1 MNKEQFLKQLA
12 ISLDKL
18 SKNEIQEILND
29 YEEHFVFGL
38 EAGKT
43 EEEISA
49 SLGSPQQIA
58 KEIKAS
64 YYIEKVENN
73 KTAGNVMRAIWAAIG
88 LGFFNL
94 IIVLGPFIA
103 VASLIVSAW
112 IVGVSFTLSPLLVVI
127 SAVIQLDSFELFELF
142 ASITL
147 CGLGIFICMGMRN
160 VTRLSI
166 NGLVRYLNFNVSL
179 VKGGLKNNE

>member
-18 SKNEIQEILND
+18 SKQEIQEILKD
-29 YEEHFVFGL
+29 YEEHFAFGL
-38 EAGKT
+38 EEGKT

-58 KEIKAS
+58 KEIKAT

-73 KTAGNVMRAIWAAIG
+73 RTAGNVMRAIWAAIG

-103 VASLIVSAW
+103 IASLIFSGW
-112 IVGVSFTLSPLLVVI
+112 IAGISFILSPPLVII
-127 SAVIQLDSFELFELF
+127 SSILQLDSFELFELF
-142 ASITL
+142 ASLAL
-147 CGLGIFICMGMRN
+147 CGLGIFICRGMRN